1 MNNIPPWG
9 MKLQTQMTMKRKIHR
24 QKRPFPL
31 CTWALLGMLAFLA
44 CGGDQTA
51 DEARTEISVQFAAVV
66 GDRPFQCGEMYDEL
80 GTNAAALSFTD
91 LRLYVHDIR
100 LFDASGAEHTVELT
114 DDGVWQQAG
123 VALLDFEDGCGNGT
137 SQLNGTVTGQVRQA
151 DYQGI
156 RFKVGV
162 PEALNSP
169 TTVLENRG
177 SPLNQSSMFWSW
189 RSGYKFVR
197 LDSASS
203 FFRFHLGAVGC
214 DDDFSC
220 SEPNIPE
227 FEVRGYSAADDVIL
241 LDVRTLLEDTDLT
254 MNTMGTA
261 PGCMGESSD
270 PDCSGLFDHFGL
282 GSSESES
289 AFRLRPRG

>member
-1 MNNIPPWG
+1 MEPY
-9 MKLQTQMTMKRKIHR
+9 T
-24 QKRPFPL
+24 
-31 CTWALLGMLAFLA
+31 LLGYPTASFDAMEFKFYRQDRSHSLWVLALTSSVVLA
-44 CGGDQTA
+44 SCGDA
-51 DEARTEISVQFAAVV
+51 NRTNDLPTEVTVQFSAVV
-66 GDRPFQCGEMYDEL
+66 GDKSFKCGEMYNEL
-80 GTNAAALSFTD
+80 GTNAAALAFTD

-100 LFDASGAEHTVELT
+100 LVDSSGAEYTVELT

-137 SQLNGTVTGQVRQA
+137 SQLNGTVTGQVRQV
-151 DYQGI
+151 DYQSI

-241 LDVRTLLEDTDLT
+241 FDVRTLLQDTDLT
-254 MNTMGTA
+254 MNTEGTA

-282 GSSESES
+282 GSSDSIS
-289 AFRLRPRG
+289 AFRLESR